1 MTEQKESKPT
11 VAVKASLTLSQLVHS
26 EKYMNRMRDL
36 LGNRAQQFVT
46 SILSLAN
53 SYTDLQQCDPN
64 KVITECLKAAALDLP
79 VDPNLG
85 FAYVLPYRNWKNNVV
100 IPQFQMGYKGFIQL
114 AMRSGEYETI
124 GVKEVHDNE
133 LSGVDEYTGEE
144 IIKFLPESERSE
156 KIIGY
161 AAYFITLK
169 GFRKRLYMS
178 NKDLDKHGAKYSKS
192 YNSKNGIWKTE
203 PDAMKKKTVLKLL
216 LSRWG
221 ILSTQLA
228 KAIEIDQTSE
238 EQYVD
243 RKPVIDIENAEMGQ
257 SEEDRNLIVNN

>member
-1 MTEQKESKPT
+1 MTEQKENKPA

-26 EKYMNRMRDL
+26 EKYMDRMRDL

-85 FAYVLPYRNWKNNVV
+85 FAYVLPYKNWKNNIVM
-100 IPQFQMGYKGFIQL
+100 PQFQMGYKGFVQL
-114 AMRSGEYETI
+114 AMRSDEYETI
-124 GVKEVHDNE
+124 GVRDVRENE
-133 LSGVDEYTGEE
+133 LCGVDEYTGEE
-144 IIKFLPESERSE
+144 IIKFLPEGERSE
-156 KIIGY
+156 KVVGY

-178 NKDLDKHGAKYSKS
+178 NTDLAKHGAKYSKS
-192 YNSKNGIWKTE
+192 YNRENGVWKTE

-238 EQYVD
+238 DAYID
-243 RKPVIDIENAEMGQ
+243 RKPVIEITGAEMGE
-257 SEEDRNLIVNN
+257 SEEDRNAAKK